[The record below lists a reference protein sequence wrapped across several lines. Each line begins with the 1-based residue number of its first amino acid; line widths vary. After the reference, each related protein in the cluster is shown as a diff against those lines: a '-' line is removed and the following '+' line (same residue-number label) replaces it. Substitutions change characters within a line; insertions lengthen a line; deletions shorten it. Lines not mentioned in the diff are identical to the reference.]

1 MMDISIIFWFQQW
14 LIRTRTDFA
23 NLKQR

>member
-23 NLKQR
+23 SPKQR

>member
-23 NLKQR
+23 SLKQR